1 MSRPQIPLDEL
12 RAQVQACRK
21 CPLADG
27 RTQTVFG
34 VGNPHARVLIVGE
47 APGKNE
53 DLQGEPFV
61 GAAGKYLNELLSY
74 AGLKREDV
82 FIANVL
88 KCRPP
93 GNRDPRP
100 EEIQLCADFLREQ
113 TRTINPEYIVTLGN
127 FATKFIL
134 RTDVGITRLHGT
146 LQQAGR
152 FKVFPIFH
160 PAAALY
166 DGKKREALTN
176 DFVTLGQLL
185 QVAKQEQQ

>member
-1 MSRPQIPLDEL
+1 MAGRPQMSLDEI
-12 RAQVQACRK
+12 REQVQTCRK
-21 CPLADG
+21 CQLCEG
-27 RTQTVFG
+27 RTNVVFG
-34 VGNPHARVLIVGE
+34 VGNPSARVLIVGE

-61 GAAGKYLNELLSY
+61 GAAGKYLNDLLAI
-74 AGLKREDV
+74 AGLSREDV

-93 GNRDPRP
+93 SNRDPRP
-100 EEIQLCADFLREQ
+100 EEIEACADYLREQ
-113 TRTINPEYIVTLGN
+113 TRAIDPDFIVTLGN

-134 RTDVGITRLHGT
+134 KTDVGITRLRGT

-166 DGKKREALTN
+166 DGKKREALEN
-176 DFVTLGQLL
+176 DFATLGELL
-185 QVAKQEQQ
+185 GNRE

>member
-1 MSRPQIPLDEL
+1 MVERKHIPLDEL
-12 RAQVQACRK
+12 RKQVMACHA
-21 CPLADG
+21 CPLAEG
-27 RTQTVFG
+27 RVQTVFG
-34 VGNPHARVLIVGE
+34 DGNPQARVLIVGE

-53 DLQGEPFV
+53 DLQGVPFV
-61 GAAGKYLNELLSY
+61 GKAGQNPNTLLGI
-74 AGLKREDV
+74 AGLQREDV

-100 EEIQLCADFLREQ
+100 EEIEVCTPFLREQ

-134 RTDVGITRLHGT
+134 KTDMGITRLHGT

-152 FKVFPIFH
+152 FKVFPIYH
-160 PAAALY
+160 PAAAIY
-166 DGKKREALTN
+166 DSSKWEALEN
-176 DFVTLGQLL
+176 DFATLGQLL
-185 QVAKQEQQ
+185 KK